1 MKLSHDVIITGSV
14 CEKIPNC
21 NNIISRNGWKHYD
34 EKIDVCYH
42 LAANNNTL
50 CYDKNLIFKQNIC
63 DSVRMIEKLI
73 NKNKCTNFVIA
84 SSCAIYGKNQN
95 ELFEDQEAYPVS
107 YYGESKLKMESI
119 LTSLFSNKAKLVFL
133 RYSNVYGPDEYHKNS
148 RASMVFKIIQCF
160 LKNKRPNLFEFGQQE
175 RDWVYI
181 KDVVQANILGMKIPA
196 GIYNCGYGESREFN
210 EVLHIINGFKLK
222 SKKFIANY
230 IRNPYP
236 ENYQSTTNVN
246 IDKLKNQGYKPVYNL
261 EKGIKDIIL

>member
-1 MKLSHDVIITGSV
+1 VGRNAVLFKELTEMTVVEVDKEGREDGV
-14 CEKIPNC
+14 C
-21 NNIISRNGWKHYD
+21 GD
-34 EKIDVCYH
+34 EEETIKQE
-42 LAANNNTL
+42 TL
-50 CYDKNLIFKQNIC
+50 EVEREC
-63 DSVRMIEKLI
+63 V
-73 NKNKCTNFVIA
+73 KCRLV
-84 SSCAIYGKNQN
+84 
-95 ELFEDQEAYPVS
+95 LFEEVEGS
-107 YYGESKLKMESI
+107 YIG
-119 LTSLFSNKAKLVFL
+119 NK
-133 RYSNVYGPDEYHKNS
+133 SCEEHIYHKNHHHF

-236 ENYQSTTNVN
+236 ENYQSTTNIN